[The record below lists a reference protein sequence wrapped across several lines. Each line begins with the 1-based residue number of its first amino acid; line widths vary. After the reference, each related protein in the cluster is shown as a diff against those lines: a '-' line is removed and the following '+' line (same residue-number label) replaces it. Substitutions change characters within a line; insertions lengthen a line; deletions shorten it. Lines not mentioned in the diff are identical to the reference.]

1 VTIILLLGRLTV
13 CSPGKVW
20 ASSWNFVLRFSRL
33 WRSNALCAVR
43 LSAIICLSTGSKLAK
58 VWWRERSKKK
68 KNWREETSHFI
79 QHKSKKRTHRLPKM
93 HRLLQCL
100 SCLFFQKN
108 CISLRLLFLGC
119 GIMWKVN
126 IHCCCFTTP
135 FNEAALRLAC
145 RSEPFNFTLS
155 DGIVDETS
163 GEIYASTN
171 ENKRTILLQIDRWR
185 RRRRKKIENVY
196 MKIL

>member
-1 VTIILLLGRLTV
+1 M
-13 CSPGKVW
+13 CS
-20 ASSWNFVLRFSRL
+20 SFI
-33 WRSNALCAVR
+33 SNH
-43 LSAIICLSTGSKLAK
+43 LSVKGSKSAK
-58 VWWRERSKKK
+58 SGEGKEG
-68 KNWREETSHFI
+68 KNWREETSYFI
-79 QHKSKKRTHRLPKM
+79 QHKSLRSVPIVFQKCTVYCSVYHACFPKRK
-93 HRLLQCL
+93 
-100 SCLFFQKN
+100 KN

-163 GEIYASTN
+163 GEKYASTN
-171 ENKRTILLQIDRWR
+171 ENKRTILL
-185 RRRRKKIENVY
+185 
-196 MKIL
+196 

>member
-1 VTIILLLGRLTV
+1 MCG
-13 CSPGKVW
+13 S
-20 ASSWNFVLRFSRL
+20 FV
-33 WRSNALCAVR
+33 SNH
-43 LSAIICLSTGSKLAK
+43 LSVKGSKLAK
-58 VWWRERSKKK
+58 RVKGK
-68 KNWREETSHFI
+68 KNKI
-79 QHKSKKRTHRLPKM
+79 GGKKRLIIYSISVKSVPIV
-93 HRLLQCL
+93 
-100 SCLFFQKN
+100 FQKCTVYCSVYHAYFPIRKEN

-163 GEIYASTN
+163 GEKYASTD
-171 ENKRTILLQIDRWR
+171 ENKRTILLQMDR
-185 RRRRKKIENVY
+185 
-196 MKIL
+196 